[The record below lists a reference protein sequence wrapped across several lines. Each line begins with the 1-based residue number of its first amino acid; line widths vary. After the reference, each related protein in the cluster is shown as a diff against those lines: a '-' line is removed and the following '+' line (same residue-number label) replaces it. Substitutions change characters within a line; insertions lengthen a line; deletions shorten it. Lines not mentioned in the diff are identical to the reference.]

1 MKDTPFSS
9 FEEVWEALNRLY
21 LATEQLKESA
31 RLVVESQVSNVKQLN
46 ELTVAMTELARVQ
59 LDYAKR
65 LERLEGLPP
74 L

>member
-31 RLVVESQVSNVKQLN
+31 RLVVESQVCNVKQLN

-59 LDYAKR
+59 LDHAKR